1 VPLALFLPLMPDFD
15 ERFDQFMAKTLSF
28 EDQYQSSPHSAS
40 YQRALR
46 QIRLGIKQ
54 GGFGLTSGLL
64 TAPVASYV
72 ALREF

>member
-1 VPLALFLPLMPDFD
+1 MPDFD

-40 YQRALR
+40 YRRALR

-64 TAPVASYV
+64 TAPVESYV
-72 ALREF
+72 ALR